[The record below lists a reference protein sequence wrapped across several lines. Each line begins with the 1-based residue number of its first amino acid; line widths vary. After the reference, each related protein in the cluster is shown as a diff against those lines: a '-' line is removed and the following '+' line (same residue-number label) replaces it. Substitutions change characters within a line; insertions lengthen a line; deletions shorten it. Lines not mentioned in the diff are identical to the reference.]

1 MAQNLYVDAA
11 RTLGQYGSTVD
22 VARIKAEQERER
34 QINDMTARAA
44 GIMTTEIRIK
54 AEDAKRLKNDTAFT
68 QFVEDVRNEQIRLFT
83 TSDAQDVEQ
92 REEAHAILRA
102 LNKIEVELDA
112 AIMAETLLDRK
123 Q

>member
-1 MAQNLYVDAA
+1 
-11 RTLGQYGSTVD
+11 
-22 VARIKAEQERER
+22 
-34 QINDMTARAA
+34 MTA
-44 GIMTTEIRIK
+44 EIRIQ

-102 LNKIEVELDA
+102 LNKIEVQLDA
-112 AIMAETLLDRK
+112 AIAAETLLDRK

>member
-1 MAQNLYVDAA
+1 
-11 RTLGQYGSTVD
+11 
-22 VARIKAEQERER
+22 
-34 QINDMTARAA
+34 
-44 GIMTTEIRIK
+44 MTTEIRMK
-54 AEDAKRLKNDTAFT
+54 AEDAKRLKNDTAFA

-83 TSDAQDVEQ
+83 TSAAQDVEQ

-123 Q
+123 